1 MCRDQMERRIVRNVS
16 VGQAER
22 AKGTPGSRVWR
33 SNVIGEK
40 GQAEDLLRATVVC
53 M

>member
-1 MCRDQMERRIVRNVS
+1 MKCRIVRNVS

-22 AKGTPGSRVWR
+22 VKGTQGSRVWR
-33 SNVIGEK
+33 SNVIGEEW
-40 GQAEDLLRATVVC
+40 QAEDLLGATVAC